1 MNEKDSLKIID
12 IAKPDLTAVISI
24 PSFLSAVQAGFPSPA
39 EDYIEKQLDINELVV
54 QHPTATFF
62 VRVEGD
68 SMQDAGIHS
77 GDILVVDRSL
87 EPKNGKVVVAV
98 LNGEFTVKRLKIN
111 SEGVFLMPENPRFPP
126 IKVGE
131 EAECTIWGVVSYV
144 IHKA

>member
-1 MNEKDSLKIID
+1 MEVKIVD
-12 IAKPDLTAVISI
+12 IARVDADSCMSI

-39 EDYIEKQLDINELVV
+39 EDYIEKKLDINELVV
-54 QHPTATFF
+54 QHPSATFF

-87 EPKNGKVVVAV
+87 EAKNGKVVIAV
-98 LNGEFTVKRLKIN
+98 LNGEFTVKRLKVD
-111 SEGVFLMPENPRFPP
+111 SEGIYLVPENPRFPA

-131 EAECTIWGVVSYV
+131 ESECTIWGVVSYV
-144 IHKA
+144 IHKAL